1 MKTDARVRY
10 TKMVVR
16 ESLLKLLAQKPIQK
30 VTVKEICELSQINR
44 ATFYTHYQDPYDL
57 LEQIENELFN
67 DISSTLM
74 MKLDDMDNLIT
85 EVFQV
90 IGKNIDLCRVL
101 FSDNGDKMFLR
112 RILDVSRDLTLSG
125 WRKQYPKASPQQ
137 LDYLYAFVI
146 GGSGAVIEQ
155 WVRSGMKETPVR
167 LAEAARTVSDA
178 WLAA

>member
-1 MKTDARVRY
+1 MKMDARVRY

-16 ESLLKLLAQKPIQK
+16 ESLLKLLAEKPIQK

-57 LEQIENELFN
+57 LTQIENELFN

-74 MKLDDMDNLIT
+74 MKLDDIDNMMKEIFL
-85 EVFQV
+85 V

-101 FSDNGDKMFLR
+101 FSDNGDKTFLR
-112 RILDVSRDLTLSG
+112 RILDVSRELTLSG
-125 WRKQYPKASPQQ
+125 WRMQYPRASQQ
-137 LDYLYAFVI
+137 QIEYLYAFVI

-155 WVRSGMKETPVR
+155 WVRSGMQETPVK
-167 LAEAARTVSDA
+167 LADVARKVSDD
-178 WLAA
+178 WLLA